1 MKKMFTTQ
9 LVGLFN
15 QLDEFQLE
23 DAARLLSQAL
33 IGDGRIYIYAKEEMA
48 AVSAEALYGKE
59 SLSRV
64 SPLLDEGSIAQLDS
78 ADRVFLLSR
87 ESDDEE
93 MFAIAEQMSEQN
105 ISVVGLTAFHRNDGK
120 PQWTDLVDIH
130 LDLEMTTSLVP
141 TDTGDRIGY
150 PASLLALYTYFCLYL
165 LISEIL
171 SEME

>member
-1 MKKMFTTQ
+1 MFTTQ

-33 IGDGRIYIYAKEEMA
+33 VGDGRIYIYAKDEMA

-59 SLSRV
+59 SLSRI
-64 SPLLDEGSIAQLDS
+64 SPLFEEGTLAQLDS

-87 ESDDEE
+87 DSDDEE
-93 MFAIAEQMSEQN
+93 MVAIAEQMSEQN
-105 ISVVGLTAFHRNDGK
+105 MSVVGLTASHRNEGK
-120 PQWTDLVDIH
+120 RQWTDLVDIH
-130 LDLEMTTSLVP
+130 LDLGVTNSLVP
-141 TDTGDRIGY
+141 TDTGDRMGY
-150 PASLLALYTYFCLYL
+150 PASLLAMYTYFCLYL

-171 SEME
+171 SEI

>member
-1 MKKMFTTQ
+1 MKKIFTTQ

-15 QLDEFQLE
+15 KVDEFLLE

-33 IGDGRIYIYAKEEMA
+33 VGDGNIYIHGKDEMA

-64 SPLLDEGSIAQLDS
+64 SPLFEEGRMVELDP

-93 MFAIAEQMSEQN
+93 MVTIAEQISEQN
-105 ISVVGLTAFHRNDGK
+105 ISVVGLSATHSNKRNK
-120 PQWTDLVDIH
+120 WTDLVDIH
-130 LDLEMTTSLVP
+130 LDLDVTQSLVP
-141 TDTGDRIGY
+141 TDTGERIGY
-150 PASLLALYTYFCLYL
+150 PSSLLALYTYFCLYL

-171 SEME
+171 SEIE